1 MAKKDKNLQK
11 VTARLTELSRGA
23 DGRIDEKRVRVVLA
37 EVGKAFPPAQLRP
50 ILEVFYA
57 AVARELRFSEARIE
71 YAGTLDAGTATA
83 VAAHFSAL
91 YNRPIVPVAT
101 ENPALLG
108 GLRVQVGDDVYDASL
123 AGTLARLR
131 NSLAS
136 A

>member
-71 YAGTLDAGTATA
+71 YAGTLATGTANA
-83 VAAHFSAL
+83 IAAHFSEI
-91 YNRPIVPVAT
+91 YNRPIIPVST
-101 ENPALLG
+101 ENAALLG

-131 NSLAS
+131 ASLAS

>member
-11 VTARLTELSRGA
+11 VTAKLAELSRGA
-23 DGRIDEKRVRVVLA
+23 NGQIDAARVKAVLA
-37 EVGKAFPPAQLRP
+37 ELPKAFPPAQVRP
-50 ILEVFYA
+50 ILEAFYA

-71 YAGTLDAGTATA
+71 YAGTLDAGTAKA
-83 VAAHFSAL
+83 IAAHFSAL
-91 YNRPIVPVAT
+91 YKRPITPVTT
-101 ENPALLG
+101 ENAALLG

-131 NSLAS
+131 ASLAS